1 MEQSMQFHANA
12 RQHQRGAVLVLG
24 LIFLMML
31 TLMGVAAYSVATQ
44 EEKMSGNARDLKR
57 AFEAAE
63 SSLRD
68 CEAVIGGFGSLP
80 TFDGTGGMYP
90 AAATNQPSV
99 YETVNWNSS
108 TAVRALASPLNDVR
122 QQPACMAEQLVTL
135 QGKPVDGAQSGPQ
148 QLVPEVVY
156 RITARGYGMYS
167 STTAMVQSTYRRQ

>member
-1 MEQSMQFHANA
+1 MSFPAAH
-12 RQHQRGAVLVLG
+12 RRRQRGAVLVLG
-24 LIFLMML
+24 LVFLMML
-31 TLMGVAAYSVATQ
+31 TIMGVAAYSVATQ
-44 EEKMSGNARDLKR
+44 EEKMSGSARDLKR

-99 YETVNWNSS
+99 WETVNWMSS
-108 TAVRALASPLNDVR
+108 TSVRALATALPDVR
-122 QQPACMAEQLVTL
+122 RQPGCMAEQLVTL

-156 RITARGYGMYS
+156 RITAQGYGTYP

>member
-1 MEQSMQFHANA
+1 MLETRMSTQ
-12 RQHQRGAVLVLG
+12 RQRGAVLVIG
-24 LIFLMML
+24 LIFLAML

-68 CEAVIGGFGSLP
+68 CEGVIGGFGSLP

-99 YETVNWNSS
+99 WESVNWTSAG
-108 TAVRALASPLNDVR
+108 AVRILASALPDVR
-122 QQPACMAEQLVTL
+122 QQPRCMVEQLVTID
-135 QGKPVDGAQSGPQ
+135 GKPADGAQSGPQ
-148 QLVPEVVY
+148 QLIPEVVY
-156 RITARGYGMYS
+156 RITSQGYGTYA

>member
-1 MEQSMQFHANA
+1 MHLHAG
-12 RQHQRGAVLVLG
+12 RPRRQRGAVLVIG
-24 LIFLMML
+24 LIFLTML

-80 TFDGTGGMYP
+80 TFDGTGAMYP

-99 YETVNWNSS
+99 WETVNWSSS
-108 TAVRALASPLNDVR
+108 TAVRALAAPLNGVR

-135 QGKPVDGAQSGPQ
+135 AGKPADGAQSGPQ
-148 QLVPEVVY
+148 QLVPEIVY
-156 RITARGYGMYS
+156 RITAQGYGMYP